1 MVCSGGQR
9 PGTEDPK
16 NDYQVKLLWVDSLVC
31 HCTMMMTMVMMM
43 MMIILER
50 NQFTKNKN
58 KRLEIFMFYGLFS
71 LMLLLLL
78 GLCIIVTHLN
88 AYSSHCREKR
98 RRCVRH
104 GDKIFKDPAHVVYA
118 FIHDLILVFQVL
130 GHWYEVERSFYL
142 PEIASGCTTFEFQP
156 YNKADLSKFN
166 NFKLE
171 VSIKT
176 VNRM

>member
-1 MVCSGGQR
+1 
-9 PGTEDPK
+9 
-16 NDYQVKLLWVDSLVC
+16 
-31 HCTMMMTMVMMM
+31 MMTMVMMM
-43 MMIILER
+43 ILDR
-50 NQFTKNKN
+50 NQFTKK
-58 KRLEIFMFYGLFS
+58 
-71 LMLLLLL
+71 
-78 GLCIIVTHLN
+78 T
-88 AYSSHCREKR
+88 EKR
-98 RRCVRH
+98 GLKCLCLRIVFVDVVVGPLYNSNPVKCLLIALQRETQTLCPARRQ
-104 GDKIFKDPAHVVYA
+104 DLQDPPHLVYEYA
-118 FIHDLILVFQVL
+118 SIHDLILVFQVL

>member
-1 MVCSGGQR
+1 MKWS
-9 PGTEDPK
+9 
-16 NDYQVKLLWVDSLVC
+16 
-31 HCTMMMTMVMMM
+31 
-43 MMIILER
+43 
-50 NQFTKNKN
+50 
-58 KRLEIFMFYGLFS
+58 FYELT
-71 LMLLLLL
+71 
-78 GLCIIVTHLN
+78 V
-88 AYSSHCREKR
+88 SSTTGDDDDD
-98 RRCVRH
+98 H
-104 GDKIFKDPAHVVYA
+104 GDDDDTWPKPVYQKKQKKEAWNVYVLRIVFVYVVVGPLYNSNPVKCLLIALQRETQTLCPARRQDLQDPPYLVYEYA
-118 FIHDLILVFQVL
+118 SIHDLILVFQVL

>member
-1 MVCSGGQR
+1 MKWS
-9 PGTEDPK
+9 
-16 NDYQVKLLWVDSLVC
+16 
-31 HCTMMMTMVMMM
+31 
-43 MMIILER
+43 
-50 NQFTKNKN
+50 
-58 KRLEIFMFYGLFS
+58 FYELT
-71 LMLLLLL
+71 
-78 GLCIIVTHLN
+78 V
-88 AYSSHCREKR
+88 SSTIGDDDDD
-98 RRCVRH
+98 H
-104 GDKIFKDPAHVVYA
+104 GDDDDTWTKPVYQKKQKKEAWNVYVLRIVFVDVVVGPLYNSNPVNCLLIALQRETQTLCPARRQDLQDPPHLVYEYA
-118 FIHDLILVFQVL
+118 SIHDMILVFQVL

>member
-1 MVCSGGQR
+1 MSWQSR
-9 PGTEDPK
+9 LPPEM
-16 NDYQVKLLWVDSLVC
+16 
-31 HCTMMMTMVMMM
+31 MMMTMVMMM
-43 MMIILER
+43 ILER
-50 NQFTKNKN
+50 NQFTKKQKKEAWNVYVLRIVFVDVVVGPLYN
-58 KRLEIFMFYGLFS
+58 S
-71 LMLLLLL
+71 NPVNCLLIALQRETQT
-78 GLCIIVTHLN
+78 LCPARRQDLQDPPHL
-88 AYSSHCREKR
+88 
-98 RRCVRH
+98 
-104 GDKIFKDPAHVVYA
+104 VYA
-118 FIHDLILVFQVL
+118 SIHDLILVFQVL